1 MKEGFFY
8 IFGMFITLES
18 GDCKHSNL
26 HLILWYLLNENN
38 NLLFFVFFFFFLI
51 FAEDAKMGLRKTR
64 WKRVI
69 GLHIEQNLS

>member
-1 MKEGFFY
+1 MKEGIFY
-8 IFGMFITLES
+8 IYGMFITLES

-38 NLLFFVFFFFFLI
+38 NLLFFVCFQI
-51 FAEDAKMGLRKTR
+51 FVEDAKMGLRKTR

-69 GLHIEQNLS
+69 GLHLEQNLS